1 MAQQPELTDKQQA
14 LMDFLNQLPST
25 ELTAE
30 KLAEGNA
37 LLDAAAEECRREQ
50 DLLRQEQGDISDG

>member
-1 MAQQPELTDKQQA
+1 MAQQPELTDKPQA
-14 LMDFLNQLPST
+14 LMDFLNQLAST